1 MFNQDRTFPKQVDVA
16 GGIVQPLDRLFKT
29 GNFTA
34 VKPKYVE
41 KTVPS
46 WPRQGQKEMVASEP
60 TGYLFLQ
67 FAFCVQKSAH
77 GWLFHGNSKRW
88 LQPAR
93 PPPTLY
99 PGLGSVQAIT
109 ENLGEKRSIETR
121 VAALE
126 HLSGRTG

>member
-46 WPRQGQKEMVASEP
+46 
-60 TGYLFLQ
+60 
-67 FAFCVQKSAH
+67 
-77 GWLFHGNSKRW
+77 
-88 LQPAR
+88 
-93 PPPTLY
+93 
-99 PGLGSVQAIT
+99 
-109 ENLGEKRSIETR
+109 
-121 VAALE
+121 
-126 HLSGRTG
+126 